1 MKLIRPFSLTIILLG
16 LISQLTF
23 ARESTA
29 PVSGFARSFIL
40 GTLLSN
46 ATIRVNETGETF
58 TTDSEGK
65 FGPFQYPVG
74 KPITLT
80 FNKWAYKE
88 TQSATVIV
96 PSEGL
101 NTPYTNITFQVP
113 AIQTFYI
120 LAGVIGAS
128 IDENSCHL
136 TTTITAYHKTMD
148 DDPQGIAGA
157 RVVISPQVDVTPFYF
172 DIFRSGPLAGKT
184 DPFTKGLT
192 ETSEDGGVALINIPP
207 RDEPYTLTAEKQG
220 VTFSKVQFMCKKGVY
235 INLSPPQGP
244 SEIR

>member
-1 MKLIRPFSLTIILLG
+1 MNTFRKLTYLLIFLG
-16 LISQLTF
+16 LVGQLTF

-40 GTLLSN
+40 GSLLSN
-46 ATIRVNETGETF
+46 ASIRVNETGETY
-58 TTDSEGK
+58 TTDNEGK
-65 FGPFQYPVG
+65 FGPFQYPIG

-80 FNKWAYKE
+80 FSKWAYKD
-88 TQSATVIV
+88 TQSATIIV
-96 PSEGL
+96 PTEGL
-101 NTPYTNITFQVP
+101 NTPYTNITFQIP
-113 AIQTFYI
+113 AIQTYYI

-157 RVVISPQVDVTPFYF
+157 RLVITPSVDAAPFYF

-192 ETSEDGGVALINIPP
+192 ATSEDGGVALFNIPP

-220 VTFSKVQFMCKKGVY
+220 VTFSKVQFICKKGVY